1 VMWEVDPILWTT
13 KRSKEMKLSHR
24 GEALCHLKKGR
35 NDRKTALPPFL
46 DWANE

>member
-1 VMWEVDPILWTT
+1 MIKEVDPILWTT

-35 NDRKTALPPFL
+35 KDRKTALLPSL
-46 DWANE
+46 YWANE